1 MCMCDAM
8 CVQASQPEGFKDR
21 YHTLP
26 STEVDGKDLRMETIR
41 KDNLGKRITN
51 SNKYSMS
58 ALRWIAWSI
67 PGTGLTTLAT
77 DLFAARIS
85 ECELVRIHG
94 SWLIIFP
101 PG

>member
-1 MCMCDAM
+1 M

-51 SNKYSMS
+51 SNKYSIVHFGG
-58 ALRWIAWSI
+58 L
-67 PGTGLTTLAT
+67 PGQYQ
-77 DLFAARIS
+77 
-85 ECELVRIHG
+85 ELV
-94 SWLIIFP
+94 
-101 PG
+101 